1 MTPKTLAAIPAAL
14 EAAGDTSFLDVSI
27 ADYVG
32 ARWSSRTVTSAIT
45 TVANILRITTVRGLC
60 TSEAEG
66 LLSNRYPFGT
76 ARQVREDLWNWLFA
90 RVGKG
95 GASVMGGGKPVS
107 DVLNDLIADAADVGP
122 ENEDDDEDEEE
133 FEDGLDDDDDLGEL
147 FAFIRRETGP
157 GVQVAKPYSV
167 PALPLP
173 VTFPAIDPLPKTGE
187 ALDRWAERYGVTDRL
202 ADQLDI
208 EHLRYSYY
216 GIMIANLPTVV
227 REAALVTE
235 QQIKAPRKVQA
246 SLAYQLMSLAKS
258 HLLRAALVVA
268 ITNRRQSERTARAR
282 PLEDPFL
289 LRFESLIREQSALLS
304 DDSPAR
310 PQGTFLPGR
319 IQVNAEALALT
330 YREWDMAEVQTPK
343 IAGETVFLV
352 HLSGWESGHLRL
364 ECKRCRGTQPCP
376 HRLTMLNE
384 CLAALHDPA
393 EPLAAALLPLLR
405 VPGWSRMLDHLDK
418 GLQKIEPTDDPNQ
431 RLVWEIASKYGSL
444 AVQPV
449 LQKIG
454 KRGGWGR
461 GQRLQVDELSRKAWL
476 LREAADREAFEGL
489 MYSRDPAGYYY
500 GPREQTPRQ
509 LWRALAA
516 LTGSTRVF
524 ADQSRAVPVSVRKV
538 RPMLRVERGEQ
549 GFHLRVML
557 GPADIEPAV
566 LLAAA
571 PDGRHAV
578 VLQADHGR
586 CLLALLEPETIAL
599 LKAMANFP
607 VALPAEG
614 LAELVARLPRLQK
627 SLDLHLP
634 ESVRG
639 ERVEPPVTTVCRI
652 EPLPDSGLR
661 LDMVV
666 RPIDNGPTFAPGE
679 GTPEVLYLRDGFNLH
694 AMRDLGAERERA
706 VHLAKVLGLDD
717 ATANGDWRW
726 DISDDGVALDML
738 NKLRGL
744 PDLAVVEWPEGEVR
758 VDHAVRGALKVQV
771 KRRRDWFG
779 LEGGI
784 EIDGAQV
791 SLSDLLAAARAGK
804 RYVKLSA
811 HRFATIE
818 DEMRERLVALDDVV
832 FDNKGAIEIGLLA
845 APVLADL
852 VEDPRQLDMVPAFRS
867 VLGQI
872 ETARSENAPLPEG
885 LQATLRHYQDDGF
898 KWLARL
904 ASWGLGAC
912 LADDMGLGKTVQA
925 LALLLRRASLG
936 PALVIAPTSVVANWA
951 AECAKFAPGLAPRIY
966 RGPGRAALLEGVG
979 PGTLLVTSYAIAVR
993 DAETLGAIS
1002 FSTLIIDE
1010 AQSVKNAL
1018 TQRFR
1023 AIRDLQAD
1031 FRLALTGTPIENHLG
1046 ELWAIFRLVTPGL
1059 LGSWDQFRERFA
1071 VPIERHHDRKRQTG
1085 LARVVRP
1092 FLLRRTKAEVA
1103 PELPART
1110 EMNQTIEL
1118 GPVERRLYEAAR
1130 VEALESLA
1138 KSAASATGTGG
1149 GDDAKQRIKILAAL
1163 TRLRL
1168 LCCHPRLVVKD
1179 SQAGS
1184 AKLAALVELLTELR
1198 DEGHRALVFSQ
1209 FTSFLDLARPMLANA
1224 GLRTLTLDGSTP
1236 AAERE
1241 ERVRAFQAGTA
1252 DAFLLSLRAG
1262 GTGLNLT
1269 AATYVIHLDPW
1280 WNPAV
1285 EDQAT
1290 DRAHRIGQERPVTVI
1305 RMVARA
1311 TIEEA
1316 VLSLHEEKRKLA
1328 ASILDG
1334 ADVAARLDGEDLLDL
1349 IRGAGV
1355 TAEDDEAQGDEG
1367 ELEGEETPTV

>member
-1 MTPKTLAAIPAAL
+1 
-14 EAAGDTSFLDVSI
+14 
-27 ADYVG
+27 
-32 ARWSSRTVTSAIT
+32 VT
-45 TVANILRITTVRGLC
+45 
-60 TSEAEG
+60 
-66 LLSNRYPFGT
+66 
-76 ARQVREDLWNWLFA
+76 
-90 RVGKG
+90 
-95 GASVMGGGKPVS
+95 
-107 DVLNDLIADAADVGP
+107 VLN
-122 ENEDDDEDEEE
+122 
-133 FEDGLDDDDDLGEL
+133 
-147 FAFIRRETGP
+147 
-157 GVQVAKPYSV
+157 
-167 PALPLP
+167 
-173 VTFPAIDPLPKTGE
+173 
-187 ALDRWAERYGVTDRL
+187 
-202 ADQLDI
+202 
-208 EHLRYSYY
+208 
-216 GIMIANLPTVV
+216 
-227 REAALVTE
+227 
-235 QQIKAPRKVQA
+235 
-246 SLAYQLMSLAKS
+246 
-258 HLLRAALVVA
+258 
-268 ITNRRQSERTARAR
+268 
-282 PLEDPFL
+282 
-289 LRFESLIREQSALLS
+289 ESLE
-304 DDSPAR
+304 
-310 PQGTFLPGR
+310 
-319 IQVNAEALALT
+319 
-330 YREWDMAEVQTPK
+330 
-343 IAGETVFLV
+343 
-352 HLSGWESGHLRL
+352 
-364 ECKRCRGTQPCP
+364 
-376 HRLTMLNE
+376 
-384 CLAALHDPA
+384 ALHDPD
-393 EPLAAALLPLLR
+393 EPLAEALLPLLR
-405 VPGWSRMLDHLDK
+405 VPGWSRMLDKLDK
-418 GLQKIEPTDDPNQ
+418 GLGKIEPTNDQGQ
-431 RLVWEIASKYGSL
+431 RLVWEIVDKYGSL

-449 LQKIG
+449 LQKLS

-461 GQRLQVDELSRKAWL
+461 GQRLHVDELSRKQWL
-476 LREAADREAFEGL
+476 LRQAADREAFEGL
-489 MYSRDPAGYYY
+489 MYSKDPSGYYY
-500 GPREQTPRQ
+500 GVREQSPRQ

-516 LTGSTRVF
+516 LTGSSHVF
-524 ADQSRAVPVSVRKV
+524 ADQSRSVPISVRKV
-538 RPMLRVERGEQ
+538 RPTLRVESAEQ
-549 GFHLRVML
+549 GFHLRFML
-557 GPADIEPAV
+557 GPADIEPAA

-571 PDGRHAV
+571 PDGRHVV
-578 VLQADHGR
+578 VLQTESSR

-599 LKAMANFP
+599 LKAMASFP

-614 LAELVARLPRLQK
+614 LAELVGRLPRLQK

-639 ERVEPPVTTVCRI
+639 ERVEPPITTVCRL

-666 RPIDNGPTFAPGE
+666 RPIDNGPIFPPGE

-694 AMRDLGAERERA
+694 ALRDLAAERERA
-706 VHLAKVLGLDD
+706 AHLAQVLGLDD
-717 ATANGDWRW
+717 TTANGTANGEWRW

-738 NKLRGL
+738 SKLRGL
-744 PDLAVVEWPEGEVR
+744 PDLASVEWPEGEVR

-791 SLSDLLAAARAGK
+791 SLTDLLAAARAGK

-845 APVLADL
+845 APVLVDL

-867 VLGQI
+867 VLGQL

-966 RGPGRAALLEGVG
+966 RGPSRAALLEGAG

-993 DAETLGAIS
+993 DAEILGEIS

-1071 VPIERHHDRKRQTG
+1071 VPIERHHDRKRQAG

-1130 VEALESLA
+1130 IEALESLA
-1138 KSAASATGTGG
+1138 KSAAAETGTGG

-1209 FTSFLDLARPMLANA
+1209 FTSFLDLARPLLANA

-1349 IRGAGV
+1349 IRGASV
-1355 TAEDDEAQGDEG
+1355 SAEDDEGPVDEG
-1367 ELEGEETPTV
+1367 ELEGAES